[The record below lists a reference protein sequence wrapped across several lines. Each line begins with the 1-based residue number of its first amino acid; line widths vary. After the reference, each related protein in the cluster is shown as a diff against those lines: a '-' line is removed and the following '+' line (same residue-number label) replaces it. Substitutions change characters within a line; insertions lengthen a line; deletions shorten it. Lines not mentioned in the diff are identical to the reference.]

1 MRKMFSKAMAALL
14 AAAML
19 TSSLLT
25 ATAAQRPSS
34 LEQMKTEFQQPPQE
48 KKSIPLWFWNKN
60 ISEMDVDKV
69 LEIMERSAKE
79 SGYGGFGILPEWQ
92 NDYMSEDYFRFYGA
106 VLEKAEELGLKMC
119 LYDENGFPSGPA
131 GGLLAARYPE
141 STAKRID
148 MIAEDVTGGTSG
160 SLSLPE
166 GAFMAGVAMNMDT
179 FERIDISDGFV
190 DQSALDPAGIKASST
205 YNLEPGYDV
214 SKLFD
219 GDKSSRWNS
228 LSNTPG
234 DQSVEIHFAQP
245 VTFDKAYIHQSDI
258 AVLQRVKRYSVD
270 YFNGTDWV
278 SAVTGGELGAEQTHS
293 FDAVT
298 TDRVRLTL
306 GDFGPDSVTIGE
318 FQLFSGDKQVEIP
331 KDVIDKVNKLNYDVP
346 EGNWKVMGFVTVS
359 DNSNHLD
366 YLDPQAVSNFITITH
381 QEYYNRFS
389 EYFGTTID
397 TAFYDEPAFMYIT
410 GSRTWTPSFNEE
422 FEKANGYSPVLL
434 YPALFMDIGEDTAS
448 ARTALHGMRTEM
460 FAKNYIG
467 QMDDWCRAH
476 DIKLQGHMIYEEVV
490 NPTSIHGDLMK
501 VFKYQEVPGVDVIGY
516 YGYTQEAYKII
527 SSSANNWDKSLV
539 MSESYGAINNMP
551 VSYFYKIAMDEYT
564 KGINHILPHAV
575 WYDDNPA
582 DVTFQPELSYRNP
595 QYAAELPKYN
605 NYIGRL
611 NTVLQ
616 SGRHVADIGMLYPIY
631 DLNASYQMDGGQHN
645 DSHFDYMQIG
655 EHLSRSL
662 RKDFTY
668 VHPEVLDER
677 CTVEGNEINLNNET
691 NFENYK
697 VMIMPG
703 AKTVSL
709 SNMQKIKEFYDNGG
723 KVIATTQLPYQSAEP
738 GKDAEVVEIV
748 KQIFGVDPT
757 QPEQEYDIKYSASSS
772 YNQSYTP
779 EMAFDG
785 LIGDGSR
792 WNAASQSGGNQW
804 LEVDF
809 GKPTTV
815 NRTVLTENVPHLR
828 ITDYEIQYWDGT
840 NWQTCARG
848 DSVGSKKENTFEEV
862 TTTKLRLYV
871 NKVTADS
878 PSIEEFEVYYNDSEN
893 LALDKRAADNANQND
908 NGGKAYFLRKG
919 ASAWLETIL
928 DDALSVYDVEIPPIQ
943 NLSGGNFQYI
953 HKVVEDTDIY
963 FIGNS
968 SDTPVDTTIQLRGS
982 ITPSVWNPMDGSSF
996 TPEYTHTTVDG
1007 IEVTNV
1013 TMHFDP
1019 VQSLFI
1025 VDEST
1030 EPPVPEQADKSILR
1044 TVLSYA
1050 ENAYGS
1056 DEFKNVITDVQA
1068 SFTQALEHA
1077 RSVEADPA
1085 AKQSQVDEAW
1095 LELMKEIHK
1104 LGFVQGEKSSLETLV
1119 QAARKIAGQLN
1130 KYVEAGQ
1137 AEFLTALDSAEATLA
1152 SGNAMQGDVE
1162 EAENSLLQAMLDL
1175 RYKADKSVLE
1185 QVLADAASRDL
1196 TGYTSESA
1204 AVFNAANDA
1213 AKAVYSNPDATQQ
1226 EVDDAASAL
1235 TKAIENLE
1243 RIASS
1248 AQQPA
1253 VQGDKA
1259 ATTQSGNAKTG
1270 EAIPVAAV
1278 IALTLAGIVLRKKK
1292 Q

>member
-1 MRKMFSKAMAALL
+1 MKKIFSKAMAALL

-19 TSSLLT
+19 TSSLMT
-25 ATAAQRPSS
+25 ATAAQQPSS
-34 LEQMKTEFQQPPQE
+34 LQQMKTEFQQPPQE

-69 LEIMERSAKE
+69 LEIMEHSAKE

-148 MIAEDVTGGTSG
+148 MVSEDVTDGSSG
-160 SLSLPE
+160 ALNLPE

-219 GDKSSRWNS
+219 GDKTSRWNS
-228 LSNTPG
+228 LSTTPG
-234 DQSVEIHFAQP
+234 DQYVEIHFTQP

-278 SAVTGGELGAEQTHS
+278 SVVTGGELGAEQTHS

-318 FQLFSGDKQVEIP
+318 FQLFSGNEQVEIP
-331 KDVIDKVNKLNYDVP
+331 KDVIEKVNKLNYDVP

-381 QEYYNRFS
+381 QEYYNRFP

-476 DIKLQGHMIYEEVV
+476 NIKLQGHMIYEEVV

-551 VSYFYKIAMDEYT
+551 VNYLYKIAMDEYT

-575 WYDDNPA
+575 WYDDNPV

-605 NYIGRL
+605 DYIGRL

-655 EHLSRSL
+655 EQLSRNL

-668 VHPEVLDER
+668 LHPEVLDER
-677 CTVEGNEINLNNET
+677 CTVEGNEIRLNNET
-691 NFENYK
+691 NFEQYK
-697 VMIMPG
+697 VMILPG

-709 SNMQKIKEFYDNGG
+709 SNMQKIKEFYEGGG

-757 QPEQEYDIKYSASSS
+757 QPEQEYDIKYSASSIFNES
-772 YNQSYTP
+772 YSA

-785 LIGDGSR
+785 FIGDGSR

-828 ITDYEIQYWDGT
+828 ITDYEIQYWDGA

-893 LALDKRAADNANQND
+893 LALDKRATDNANQND

-919 ASAWLETIL
+919 AVARLEETL
-928 DDALSVYDVEIPPIQ
+928 DDAFSVYDVEIPPIE

-968 SDTPVDTTIQLRGS
+968 SDTAVDTTIQLRGN

-996 TPEYTHTTVDG
+996 TPAYTHTTVDG
-1007 IEVTNV
+1007 VEVTNV

-1030 EPPVPEQADKSILR
+1030 EPPVPEQADKSILH
-1044 TVLSYA
+1044 TVISYA
-1050 ENAYGS
+1050 ENAYAS
-1056 DEFKNVITDVQA
+1056 DEFKNVITDVQT

-1077 RSVEADPA
+1077 RSVASDTSAE
-1085 AKQSQVDEAW
+1085 QSQVDSAW
-1095 LELMKEIHK
+1095 QALMKEIHK

-1119 QAARKIAGQLN
+1119 QAAREIAGQLD

-1137 AEFLTALDSAEATLA
+1137 AEFLTALESAEAVLV
-1152 SGNAMQGDVE
+1152 SGNAMQEDVDAASSDLI
-1162 EAENSLLQAMLDL
+1162 EAMINL
-1175 RYKADKSVLE
+1175 RYRADKSVL
-1185 QVLADAASRDL
+1185 QTVLAKAAGID
-1196 TGYTSESA
+1196 TAAYTAQSVA
-1204 AVFNAANDA
+1204 AFQAATENAQAVND
-1213 AKAVYSNPDATQQ
+1213 NPDATQD
-1226 EVDDAASAL
+1226 EVDRAVDDLSAAL
-1235 TKAIENLE
+1235 DGLE
-1243 RIASS
+1243 
-1248 AQQPA
+1248 PA
-1253 VQGDKA
+1253 VTTVQGDSVQ
-1259 ATTQSGNAKTG
+1259 TSRGGNAKTG
-1270 EAIPVAAV
+1270 DVAPISLLAAIT
-1278 IALTLAGIVLRKKK
+1278 LLAGAAAYSLKKK
-1292 Q
+1292 R

>member
-1 MRKMFSKAMAALL
+1 MRKVFSKAMAALL

-19 TSSLLT
+19 ASSLLT

-60 ISEMDVDKV
+60 ISEMDVDKI

-148 MIAEDVTGGTSG
+148 MISKDVTDGSSGT
-160 SLSLPE
+160 LDLPG
-166 GAFMAGVAMNMDT
+166 GAFMAGVAMNLDT
-179 FERIDISDGFV
+179 KERIDLSNGFV
-190 DQSALDPAGIKASST
+190 DQSTAEWVGVQASST
-205 YNLEPGYDV
+205 FEQLTGYDA

-219 GDKSSRWNS
+219 GDKASRWNS
-228 LSNTPG
+228 RSNTPR
-234 DQSVEIHFAQP
+234 DQYVEIRFAQP
-245 VTFDKAYIHQSDI
+245 VTFDRAYLYQSDLEI
-258 AVLQRVKRYSVD
+258 LQRVNRYSVE
-270 YFNGTDWV
+270 YFDGTDWV
-278 SAVTGGELGAEQTHS
+278 SVAAGGALGVEAAHR

-306 GDFGPDSVTIGE
+306 GDFGTDCVTIGE
-318 FQLFSGDKQVEIP
+318 FQLFDGDQQLEIP
-331 KDVIDKVNKLNYDVP
+331 AEVYAPVNKLHYDVP

-366 YLDPQAVSNFITITH
+366 YLDPQAVQNFITITH
-381 QEYYNRFS
+381 QEYYNRFP
-389 EYFGTTID
+389 EHFGTTID
-397 TAFYDEPAFMYIT
+397 TAFYDEPTFMT
-410 GSRTWTPSFNEE
+410 VSGTRSWTPGFNEE
-422 FEKANGYSPVLL
+422 FEEANGYSPELL
-434 YPALFMDIGEDTAS
+434 YPALFMDIGEETAS
-448 ARTALHGMRTEM
+448 ARAALYGMRTEM

-476 DIKLQGHMIYEEVV
+476 NIKLQGHMIYEEVV

-527 SSSANNWDKSLV
+527 SSSANNWDKPLV
-539 MSESYGAINNMP
+539 MTETYGAINNMP
-551 VSYFYKIAMDEYT
+551 VNYLYKIAMDEYT
-564 KGINHILPHAV
+564 KGINRMIPHAV

-605 NYIGRL
+605 DYIGRL

-655 EHLSRSL
+655 EQLSRSL

-738 GKDAEVVEIV
+738 GKDAEVIEIV
-748 KQIFGVDPT
+748 KQVFGIDPT
-757 QPEQEYDIKYSASSS
+757 QPEQEYDIKYSASSIFNES
-772 YNQSYTP
+772 YSA

-785 LIGDGSR
+785 IIGDGSR

-828 ITDYEIQYWDGT
+828 ITDYEIQYWDGA
-840 NWQTCARG
+840 NWKTCARG
-848 DSVGSKKENTFEEV
+848 DSVGSKKENTFEAV

-871 NKVTADS
+871 NKVTTDS

-893 LALDKRAADNANQND
+893 LALDKRDTSNINQND
-908 NGGKAYFLRKG
+908 NGGKAYFLRKR
-919 ASAWLETIL
+919 AAALLEGTL
-928 DDALSVYDVEIPPIQ
+928 DDALSVYDVEIPAIE
-943 NLSGGNFQYI
+943 NLAGGNLQYI

-968 SDTPVDTTIQLRGS
+968 SDTAVDTTIQLRGS
-982 ITPSVWNPMDGSSF
+982 ITPSVWNPMDGNSY
-996 TPEYTHTTVDG
+996 TPSYTHTTVDG
-1007 IEVTNV
+1007 VEVTNV

-1050 ENAYGS
+1050 ENAYSS
-1056 DEFKNVITDVQA
+1056 DEFKHVITDVQT
-1068 SFTQALEHA
+1068 SFTQALKHA

-1085 AKQSQVDEAW
+1085 AEQSQVDQAW
-1095 LELMKEIHK
+1095 LGLMKEIHK
-1104 LGFVQGEKSSLETLV
+1104 LGFVQGEKDSLETLV
-1119 QAARKIAGQLN
+1119 QAAREIAGQLD

-1137 AEFLTALDSAEATLA
+1137 AEFLAALDSAEATLA
-1152 SGNAMQGDVE
+1152 SGNAMQEDVDAASSSLI
-1162 EAENSLLQAMLDL
+1162 EAMMNL
-1175 RYKADKSVLE
+1175 RFRADKSVL
-1185 QVLADAASRDL
+1185 QKVLEKAAGVDIEA
-1196 TGYTSESA
+1196 YTPQSIA
-1204 AVFNAANDA
+1204 AFQAANENA
-1213 AKAVYSNPDATQQ
+1213 QAVNNHPDATQA
-1226 EVDDAASAL
+1226 EVDRAVDELSAAL
-1235 TKAIENLE
+1235 DGLE
-1243 RIASS
+1243 
-1248 AQQPA
+1248 PTA
-1253 VQGDKA
+1253 VQGDSVQA
-1259 ATTQSGNAKTG
+1259 SRGSNAKTG
-1270 EAIPVAAV
+1270 DAAPISLLAAIT
-1278 IALTLAGIVLRKKK
+1278 LLAGAAAYSMKKK
-1292 Q
+1292 R